1 MLKDLFS
8 RRKKETPKPAP
19 ERWDEGEQG
28 PALSQDVTFGTHLYR
43 RAGDVAEVVF
53 THRKEKIR
61 RVLVDNDGMIQDFPG
76 FANQEQIKRHIKG
89 GELPA
94 PQIRFRTDFTK
105 VDGDRFRMVW
115 EVQPDGRY
123 WEDDDG
129 FGGTSD
135 AEVQL
140 YTYIDSYGR
149 FTAPFRLYK
158 VGVKSYHSET

>member
-1 MLKDLFS
+1 MLKELFS
-8 RRKKETPKPAP
+8 RRKKETPTLPP

-28 PALSQDVTFGTHLYR
+28 PALSQDVTFGEHLYR
-43 RAGDVAEVVF
+43 RAGDVAEVIF
-53 THRKEKIR
+53 THRKEHIR

-76 FANQEQIKRHIKG
+76 FEDPEGIRCHIKG
-89 GELPA
+89 GELPG
-94 PQIRFRTDFTK
+94 PQVRFRTNFTK
-105 VDGDRFRMVW
+105 VDGDRFKMVW

-135 AEVQL
+135 AEVKL
-140 YTYIDSYGR
+140 YAYIDRQGR

-158 VGVKSYHSET
+158 VGVTYCDKT